1 MDMDINAVQIVD
13 ANDHNYNRV
22 EDEIAV
28 PEHLI
33 EHNYY
38 IPNVVQDN
46 SDSED
51 GFDKVLIADG
61 MLTDEDDEDQPAIEI
76 QRPVTYKKLPGVH
89 NKSDVYIDN
98 LHYKYYKKSVY
109 RNKMYLVCEKQR
121 NKKADDYCPAKAT
134 IKLDDANNRIELQRD
149 GHNHLPMQ
157 QNLEVPFVRPDT
169 YRKLPGVHNKSDVYI
184 DNLHYKYYKKSV
196 YRNKM
201 YLVCEK
207 QRNKKANDY
216 CPAKATITLDDANNR
231 IELQH
236 DGHNHLPVQRN
247 LEVPRS
253 KQNFIKMVKHIPY
266 CGLVA
271 LTTDGINN
279 WSFVEPPVPPLTNSI
294 NKRFNW
300 NILSTDF
307 DESPS

>member
-76 QRPVTYKKLPGVH
+76 QRPVTYK
-89 NKSDVYIDN
+89 
-98 LHYKYYKKSVY
+98 
-109 RNKMYLVCEKQR
+109 
-121 NKKADDYCPAKAT
+121 
-134 IKLDDANNRIELQRD
+134 
-149 GHNHLPMQ
+149 
-157 QNLEVPFVRPDT
+157 
-169 YRKLPGVHNKSDVYI
+169 KLPGVHNKSDVYI